1 MTSNNFQQSISP
13 GNEQREYWGS
23 KSADQPGGRN
33 LVGIKNP
40 VVDAL
45 IDKVIFAPTR
55 ADVVT
60 ATHALDRVLLWNYY
74 TVLNYYSGGT
84 PVAYWNKFAQPKVQ
98 AKYGV
103 DLLSWWVDPDKVKA
117 LKAAGY
123 GGN

>member
-1 MTSNNFQQSISP
+1 MI
-13 GNEQREYWGS
+13 
-23 KSADQPGGRN
+23 
-33 LVGIKNP
+33 
-40 VVDAL
+40 DAL

-74 TVLNYYSGGT
+74 TILNYYSGGT
-84 PVAYWNKFAQPKVQ
+84 PVAIWNKFSRPKVQ

-103 DLLSWWVDPDKVKA
+103 DLLAWWTDPDKVKA

-123 GGN
+123 GAN